1 MITAW
6 TYGEDHAMQNSA
18 RGTVKRRALEQ
29 WEEEMLTERQA
40 AALLRVFAQINDW
53 EYLKGVEKT
62 AFRQG
67 VKKIAK
73 AWGNRKDARA

>member
-1 MITAW
+1 
-6 TYGEDHAMQNSA
+6 MQSLA
-18 RGTVKRRALEQ
+18 RGTVKRRQLEQ

-40 AALLRVFAQINDW
+40 AALLRVFAQINEW
-53 EYLKGVEKT
+53 EHLRGVEKT

-73 AWGNRKDARA
+73 AWGNRKDG

>member
-1 MITAW
+1 
-6 TYGEDHAMQNSA
+6 MQNSGRGA
-18 RGTVKRRALEQ
+18 RKKRQLEQ

-40 AALLRVFAQINDW
+40 AALLRVFAQINEW
-53 EYLKGVEKT
+53 EHLRGVEKT

-73 AWGNRKDARA
+73 AWGNRRDG

>member
-1 MITAW
+1 M
-6 TYGEDHAMQNSA
+6 
-18 RGTVKRRALEQ
+18 

-53 EYLKGVEKT
+53 EYLRGVEKT

-67 VKKIAK
+67 VRKIAK
-73 AWGNRKDARA
+73 AWGNRKDG